1 MEVDQLSRELRRHV
15 LAVTSEEGTRVLRR
29 RALLLRVASLWILT
43 VFCCVSLFALDPNR
57 AIDQLAHRFWGERE
71 GYPGL
76 PYAMAQTKDGYL
88 WLGTSSHLYRFDG
101 VHFEIFEPV
110 LGGKLRSESIS
121 GLLALPDGRLW
132 IGYLTGGISVLQN
145 GAITTY
151 GESEG

>member
-71 GYPGL
+71 G
-76 PYAMAQTKDGYL
+76 
-88 WLGTSSHLYRFDG
+88 
-101 VHFEIFEPV
+101 
-110 LGGKLRSESIS
+110 
-121 GLLALPDGRLW
+121 
-132 IGYLTGGISVLQN
+132 
-145 GAITTY
+145 
-151 GESEG
+151 